1 MIAEGCKRMHYYYD
15 AALGLNKHI
24 GDVVGKHAEYKKII
38 EFNKETSHST
48 YNSKNILDILCGRM
62 SETPEDI
69 PGLTEYKLRIKDLEA
84 VEKRLKREAAE
95 VSDSFQR
102 FLEP

>member
-1 MIAEGCKRMHYYYD
+1 
-15 AALGLNKHI
+15 
-24 GDVVGKHAEYKKII
+24 
-38 EFNKETSHST
+38 
-48 YNSKNILDILCGRM
+48 M